1 MNQQNVP
8 VCVVEGGE
16 QQREEADPSQS
27 SSSIWFEFN

>member
-1 MNQQNVP
+1 MNQQN

-16 QQREEADPSQS
+16 QQREQADPSQS